1 MKTQISKWLNDWPKV
16 TQQTDGRSNLEE
28 EIILEIIKLKDQQ
41 MFSINWKFITTS
53 DIVFGTVI
61 RSVIQLLGWL
71 RSDCLNPYVL
81 VL

>member
-16 TQQTDGRSNLEE
+16 TQQTDGKSNMEE
-28 EIILEIIKLKDQQ
+28 EIISEIIKLKDQQ

-61 RSVIQLLGWL
+61 WSVIQLLVWL
-71 RSDCLNPYVL
+71 RSDRLNPYVL

>member
-1 MKTQISKWLNDWPKV
+1 MVKWLAQSHPAD
-16 TQQTDGRSNLEE
+16 LEE
-28 EIILEIIKLKDQQ
+28 EIISEIIKLKDQQ

-61 RSVIQLLGWL
+61 WSVIQLLVWL
-71 RSDCLNPYVL
+71 RSDRLNPYVL